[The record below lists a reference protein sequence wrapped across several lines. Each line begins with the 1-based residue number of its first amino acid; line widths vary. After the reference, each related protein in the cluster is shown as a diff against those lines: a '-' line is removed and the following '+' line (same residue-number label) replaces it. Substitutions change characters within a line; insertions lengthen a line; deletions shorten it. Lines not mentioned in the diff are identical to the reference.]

1 MKIHTQATGDGH
13 PRAMALALAAAV
25 VVLAAAS
32 VYATTAPDASAG
44 DPAHGKTVYQVCM
57 GCHSLDED
65 DVGPRHRG
73 VVGRV
78 AGTVP
83 GYAYS
88 PALKNSHIV
97 WDRDSLDR
105 WLSNPQAL
113 VPGAKMFFAMPSAQD
128 RADVIAYLAE
138 QR

>member
-1 MKIHTQATGDGH
+1 MKGSHLKALCSH
-13 PRAMALALAAAV
+13 PLAAAGA
-25 VVLAAAS
+25 VLFAVAALATAS
-32 VYATTAPDASAG
+32 VYAAVAADLLPGDAVR
-44 DPAHGKTVYQVCM
+44 GKTVYQGCM

-73 VVGRV
+73 VVGRP

-97 WDRDSLDR
+97 WDPTSLDH
-105 WLSNPQAL
+105 WLTNPQGL
-113 VPGAKMFFAMPSAQD
+113 VPGARMFFAMPNPQD

>member
-1 MKIHTQATGDGH
+1 MSSINRFPYVNVTGI
-13 PRAMALALAAAV
+13 AVAVIVMAS
-25 VVLAAAS
+25 AS
-32 VYATTAPDASAG
+32 VYAVSTPDASPG
-44 DPAHGKTVYQVCM
+44 DPVHGKTVYQACM
-57 GCHSLDED
+57 GCHSIDED

-73 VVGRV
+73 VVGRT

-88 PALKNSHIV
+88 PALKGSHIV
-97 WDRDSLDR
+97 WDQANLDR
-105 WLSNPQAL
+105 WLTNPQAL
-113 VPGAKMFFAMPSAQD
+113 VPGAKMFFAMPSPKD

>member
-1 MKIHTQATGDGH
+1 MKLVVSVA
-13 PRAMALALAAAV
+13 AAVAALAAAS
-25 VVLAAAS
+25 LGAAA
-32 VYATTAPDASAG
+32 AAARPAG
-44 DPAHGKTVYQVCM
+44 DPLRGKTVYQVCM

-73 VVGRV
+73 VVGRT

-83 GYAYS
+83 DYAYS
-88 PALKNSHIV
+88 PALRNSRIV
-97 WDRDSLDR
+97 WDADTLDR
-105 WLSNPQAL
+105 WLTNPQAL
-113 VPGAKMFFAMPSAQD
+113 VPGAKMFFALSNPQD